1 MTKSPLL
8 LATLACAATL
18 ALAPA
23 ARAQHDHA
31 HDHAHGMADA
41 ATGMHR
47 EMIAS
52 LDDAGKKLIELAE
65 AVPADKFSWA
75 PGKGVRS
82 MGQVVAHVI
91 GANYML
97 PSFLGMKPPAEAP
110 GRDLEQNLPDK
121 AKLVAMLKAS
131 HDYAREAIAAVPEP
145 EFATPVELF
154 GGMKGTKATVCMILV
169 SHSHEHLGQAIAYAR
184 SNDVTPPWTARQ
196 QAAAKAKDKS
206 GD

>member
-1 MTKSPLL
+1 MNKAPLH
-8 LATLACAATL
+8 LATLACAAAL

-23 ARAQHDHA
+23 ARAHDGA
-31 HDHAHGMADA
+31 DHAHGKADA
-41 ATGMHR
+41 ATGMHK

-91 GANYML
+91 GANYVL

-131 HDYAREAIAAVPEP
+131 HDYAREAIAAVPES

-196 QAAAKAKDKS
+196 AAAAKATEKS
-206 GD
+206 AD